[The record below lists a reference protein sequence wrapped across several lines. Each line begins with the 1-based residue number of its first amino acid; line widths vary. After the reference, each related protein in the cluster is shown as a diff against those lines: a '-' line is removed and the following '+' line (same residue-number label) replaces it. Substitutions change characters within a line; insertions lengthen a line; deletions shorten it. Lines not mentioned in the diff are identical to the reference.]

1 MRKSFNELARLEPA
15 VDKYSNDNRNSDT
28 KNIQWKFNNLSA
40 EYVNINVNTSCLFIF
55 IQKIFAYLFSSF
67 KRIKTNH

>member
-1 MRKSFNELARLEPA
+1 MIFYSFKDEILRKSFNELARLEPA

-40 EYVNINVNTSCLFIF
+40 EYVHINVNTTFLFIF
-55 IQKIFAYLFSSF
+55 F
-67 KRIKTNH
+67 

>member
-1 MRKSFNELARLEPA
+1 MLFKEEILRKSFNKLARLEPA

-40 EYVNINVNTSCLFIF
+40 EYVHINVNTSFLFIF
-55 IQKIFAYLFSSF
+55 TQNNFAYLFSS
-67 KRIKTNH
+67 